1 MYACGVAL
9 PQTGNLLKTGRCF
22 PTGRLVL
29 NKEGS
34 PVKNSKE
41 KVP

>member
-1 MYACGVAL
+1 MYACRVAL
-9 PQTGNLLKTGRCF
+9 PQTGNLLKTVRCF

-29 NKEGS
+29 KKEGS